1 MLKSVLKFMLAS
13 TLIVSGVIVGG
24 TIFAAKA
31 VDNLGDKLEDKIH
44 G

>member
-1 MLKSVLKFMLAS
+1 MLKSVLKYMLAS

-24 TIFAAKA
+24 TIFAAKG